1 MEQTIHERMAA
12 FGYREMRTPAFESLD
27 LFERGIGPETE
38 IVNKEMYT
46 FTDLSGKSLALKP
59 ESTAS
64 VIRAYL
70 ESNLNREAPLARIYY
85 LDTLFRQERPQ
96 KGRFRQFH
104 QFGAEAIGSPHPEQD
119 IEIISLAYDLCNRFG
134 PDLTIR
140 LNTIGEPDSRKPFL
154 ALLQKSL
161 EPHAA
166 ALSPLDRGRL
176 QSNPLRIFDSKDQN
190 TQDLLD
196 RHAPLIHEHV
206 SPADSGHFATVM
218 AGLKALGLPV
228 THDPKLVRGL
238 DYYTRTTF
246 EIIAAGLGSQDAVCG
261 GGRYDHLV
269 EELGGPSIPAVG
281 FAAGMERLLMAAG
294 DQLAAQVPVSRVDVY
309 FIFNDQAAMQPV
321 LELAREVRAAGYS
334 VMVETLRR
342 SMKAQFREANR
353 NGARAVLIMGA
364 DELAAG
370 SVTLKVME
378 TGHQDTVTLAGVG
391 ELLSGYLRPTGQV
404 AGH

>member
-46 FTDLSGKSLALKP
+46 FTDLSGKFLALKP

-70 ESNLNREAPLARIYY
+70 ENNLNREAPLARIYY

-154 ALLQKSL
+154 TLLQKSL

-166 ALSPLDRGRL
+166 ALAPLDRGRL

-246 EIIAAGLGSQDAVCG
+246 EIIATGLGSQDAVCG

-294 DQLAAQVPVSRVDVY
+294 DQLAAQVPVSQVDVY

-378 TGHQDTVTLAGVG
+378 TGHQDTVALAGVG
-391 ELLSGYLRPTGQV
+391 ELLAGHLRPTGQV